1 MIRFWFLIIPF
12 RIEHTHFLMLAQLV
26 YQEDPRW
33 YGSTTYRPPCG
44 LASYVAASATLGTLI
59 VNTLALTDHIF

>member
-1 MIRFWFLIIPF
+1 
-12 RIEHTHFLMLAQLV
+12 MLAQLV